1 MLLNRRRNRRL
12 HECQAVSHRLDRC
25 CVSRSEHLEDR
36 ALLAAGTFE
45 NGQFNFC
52 VSVRFD
58 ATEAQ
63 LTQIRTA
70 FQNASQILA
79 DATDGQHRFG
89 TITII
94 NDSGGTQAAEYFV
107 HSGDG
112 RAYATQGKYGV
123 RGEHVNL
130 YFNSNFT
137 AQFGADGDAYTIAH
151 EHAHH
156 AYGILDEYSGP
167 NDDGSRADNDPLKAE
182 NAPFPNTASMS
193 FSLMDNYFNRGGR
206 ATGGAYTLN
215 EFSIATNHDPDK
227 DTWQTV
233 INKRSDWEQVAAS
246 RFPAVIPTG
255 LPVDAPPAAHTVTFQ
270 TASGGLQTVMVL
282 DSSGS
287 MSTDNR
293 IEFAKSGA
301 KLFTFALDQGDSVGV
316 TSFASSA
323 SVDFPLTEITDGSVR
338 AGANAAIDSL
348 FASGS
353 TNIGGGLQ
361 TALSQLMASV
371 NKGCNDVVV
380 LLSDGDHNTGTDPL
394 SVIPDL
400 KRHGVTVFTVGVG
413 TGLSSFGE
421 STLQQIATE
430 TGGRYKRVSG
440 SFSLVGLMYLI
451 AQESIGNGL
460 LTQSPMPL
468 TPNSTQEVPVNV
480 EVGATGA
487 NFSLAIEDAANI
499 VTVTLRSPSGRIIT
513 AADGGVAPDVRFNT
527 GPNNR
532 TFEIDTPEAG
542 TWTVVVT
549 TGAVASGNAEVLA
562 FSENDGTQI
571 NVSVANGQLIF
582 PQPVIVSATPQ
593 YQGRNVTGASVNGV
607 AQRPDGST
615 TPITLFDDG
624 NYDVNGDVHAGDGVY
639 TTKFSDYAGGGEGTY
654 SFLVTAA
661 VTNGFVAPGDALFSF
676 IPEVPQAVPAFTR
689 TGSTAAIVSG
699 VISQTSI
706 TGQKWHDIDGDG
718 QHEADEPGLDG
729 WVINALDSVGNV
741 VGTTVTTSVD
751 LDANGSIDPLT
762 ESGIYS
768 LAVPAGDYTIV
779 EEVRPGWVQTSPA
792 SPIETLASDLD
803 AADDFRT
810 TGNDFRN
817 WAGLDERWIFS
828 DAGWHY
834 ITPAGGLFRWWGGQ
848 GANLSSSLVARLSPD
863 YHADLTLLASA
874 PAPNHHLVAVA
885 SGQVVTGIDFGNRGA
900 SSIGGQKWED
910 VNRDGD
916 RDSGERALNG
926 WVIELVDAGS
936 GDVIATTTTQSI
948 DLDLDGR
955 IDPESEVGVYRFE
968 GIIPGTYDVR
978 EMQKPGWVASTPSTE
993 LLELAADLDAARGFL
1008 SSSATFNNWS
1018 GRNEKWIQGS
1028 DGWYFITPDGQLQ
1041 KWNNSPRTAL
1051 TGTPVE
1057 MLSPWFYA
1065 QTHRLTSPIDPAS
1078 NLIEISTTTEI
1089 SDQDFGNYR
1098 ANGTA
1103 GLLVSGHTGPG
1114 LVPGNVTVTQ
1124 SQTELTIK
1132 GDRYDN
1138 QVAVFVNWE
1147 GNLTVVGLQGTKVNG
1162 RSEPLVLLTGSTHL
1176 PGRLKAEMGDGRD
1189 LVALQGF
1196 TLSGDARIEGEN
1208 GADAFVAINMN
1219 FGRNLDI
1226 LAGWGAI
1233 DVSLTNTTIAN
1244 NLSVNGSE
1252 AIDTVALNQVTVS
1265 NFTSLD
1271 LGAKSDLL
1279 LVRNSDFHDDARIRL
1294 GGGDDR
1300 LAATGHAH
1308 FRRLLS
1314 VVGNTGRD
1322 SWNAA
1327 SFNSGRRSTSS
1338 MESFVLP
1345 SLDQVIDDVLAA
1357 FAVHG
1362 LDESL
1367 IQ

>member
-12 HECQAVSHRLDRC
+12 NEMRTVSRRLNRC
-25 CVSRSEHLEDR
+25 CVSQSENLEDR

-45 NGQFNFC
+45 NGQFSFC

-107 HSGDG
+107 HPGNG
-112 RAYATQGKYGV
+112 RANATQGKYGV

-137 AQFGADGDAYTIAH
+137 AQNGADGDAYTIAH

-156 AYGILDEYSGP
+156 AYGILDQYSGP

-182 NAPFPNTASMS
+182 NAPFPNTPSMS
-193 FSLMDNYFNRGGR
+193 FSLMDNYFTRGGR
-206 ATGGAYTLN
+206 ASGGGYTMN
-215 EFSIATNHDPDK
+215 EFSVASNHDPDN
-227 DTWQTV
+227 DTWQSV

-246 RFPAVIPTG
+246 RFPAVMPAG

-270 TASGGLQTVMVL
+270 TASGGLQTMMVL

-287 MSTDNR
+287 MSTENR
-293 IEFAKSGA
+293 LEFAQSGA

-316 TSFASSA
+316 ASFASSA
-323 SVDFPLTEITDGSVR
+323 FVDFPLTEITDGSVR

-353 TNIGGGLQ
+353 TNIGGGLEA
-361 TALSQLMASV
+361 ALGQIIASV
-371 NKGCNDVVV
+371 NQGCNDVVV

-400 KRHGVTVFTVGVG
+400 KRHGITVFTVGVG
-413 TGLSSFGE
+413 TGLSSSGE
-421 STLQQIATE
+421 ATLQQIASE

-487 NFSLAIEDAANI
+487 NFSLAIEDSANI

-513 AADGGVAPDVRFNT
+513 AADAGVAPDVRFNS
-527 GPNNR
+527 GDNNR

-549 TGAVASGNAEVLA
+549 TGAVASGNAEVMA

-571 NVSVANGQLIF
+571 NVSVANGQLTF
-582 PQPVIVSATPQ
+582 PQPVIVTATPQ
-593 YQGRNVTGASVNGV
+593 YQGRNVIDASVNGEV
-607 AQRPDGST
+607 QRPDGST

-624 NYDVNGDVHAGDGVY
+624 NYELHGDVHAGDGVY

-654 SFLVTAA
+654 SFVVTAT

-689 TGSTAAIVSG
+689 TGSTAAIVTG
-699 VISQTSI
+699 VISHNSI
-706 TGQKWHDIDGDG
+706 TGQKWHDLNGDG
-718 QHEADEPGLDG
+718 QQGADEPGLDG
-729 WVINALDSVGNV
+729 WVINALDSAGNV
-741 VGTTVTTSVD
+741 IGTALTSSID
-751 LDANGSIDPLT
+751 LDGNGSIDPWT

-768 LAVPAGDYTIV
+768 LVVPAGEYTIV
-779 EEVRPGWVQTSPA
+779 EVAQPGWIQTSPA
-792 SPIETLASDLD
+792 SPISVLASDLD
-803 AADDFRT
+803 AAHDFRT

-817 WAGLDERWIFS
+817 WTGLDERWIYS
-828 DAGWHY
+828 DSGWHY
-834 ITPAGGLFRWWGGQ
+834 ITPAGGLFRWWSGQ
-848 GANLSSSLVARLSPD
+848 GANVNSSLVAKLSPE
-863 YHADLTLLASA
+863 YHADLDLLASA
-874 PAPNHHLVAVA
+874 PAPFEH
-885 SGQVVTGIDFGNRGA
+885 VVTVTSGGIVPGINFGNRGA
-900 SSIGGQKWED
+900 STIGGQKWED

-926 WVIELVDAGS
+926 WAIELVDAMS
-936 GDVIATTTTQSI
+936 GNVIAATTTQSV
-948 DLDLDGR
+948 DLDLDGW
-955 IDPESEVGVYRFE
+955 IDPVTEVGVYLFE
-968 GIIPGTYDVR
+968 GVIPGTYDVR
-978 EMQKPGWVASTPSTE
+978 EVMSSGWAASTPSTD
-993 LLELAADLDAARGFL
+993 LLQLAADLDAALDFGD
-1008 SSSATFNNWS
+1008 STATFPNW
-1018 GRNEKWIQGS
+1018 GGLNENWIHGA
-1028 DGWYFITPDGQLQ
+1028 DGWYFITPDGQLWE
-1041 KWNNSPRTAL
+1041 WNNSPRTAL

-1057 MLSPWFYA
+1057 TLSPWFYA
-1065 QTHRLTSPIDPAS
+1065 QTHRLTSPMDPAA
-1078 NLIEISTTTEI
+1078 NLIDISATTEI

-1098 ANGTA
+1098 TNGTA
-1103 GLLVSGHTGPG
+1103 GLLVSGNSAPG

-1124 SQTELTIK
+1124 GKSELTIK

-1162 RSEPLVLLTGSTHL
+1162 HSEPLILLTGSDYL
-1176 PGRLKAEMGDGRD
+1176 PGRLKADMGDGRD
-1189 LVALQGF
+1189 LVVLQGF
-1196 TLSGDARIEGEN
+1196 TLSGDARVEGGH
-1208 GADAFVAINMN
+1208 GADAFVAIDMN

-1226 LAGWGAI
+1226 LGGWGAI
-1233 DVSLTNTTIAN
+1233 DVSLTDTTIAN
-1244 NLSVNGSE
+1244 NLNVNGSE
-1252 AIDTVALNQVTVS
+1252 AVDTVSLNQVTVS
-1265 NFTSLD
+1265 NFTD
-1271 LGAKSDLL
+1271 VNLGAKSDVM
-1279 LVRNSDFHDDARIRL
+1279 LVRNSDFHDDGRIRL

-1300 LAATGHAH
+1300 LAASGHAH

-1314 VVGNTGRD
+1314 VDGNAGKD

-1327 SFNSGRRSTSS
+1327 SFTSGRRSTSS
-1338 MESFVLP
+1338 MESFVLA
-1345 SLDQVIDDVLAA
+1345 SLDQVIDDVLAT
-1357 FAVHG
+1357 FAVYG

-1367 IQ
+1367 IR